1 MLKVK
6 GQNMRNRSL
15 VSGFTI
21 LEVLTAV
28 AIIGI
33 LAAIAVTAYEHYA
46 VRARGTDVITK
57 YDALRVGVHAR
68 AQQKLQPDC
77 AALVATWDRV
87 NLVDAYTRLEY
98 GFQAVPGGYRPVLA
112 VCSQVERHGTLGVKV
127 ARGVHQT
134 MLSNGV
140 VEKDAVLTDSV
151 VSFAMRL
158 TEGDAPICQKANTP
172 AAQVCGGVSSPSAGS
187 TGSPNIVPPP
197 EPELSRLAAR
207 PRLNCDKNS
216 AGTIDSDVIQ
226 FGKELTGYV
235 MNNGNLA
242 TGGALRA
249 LTVEVALLGGQQVGA
264 TDWHGATLLSYASA
278 ERNNE
283 LMLWNPDALII
294 TLHDHDLKTN
304 INVNDG
310 KAHRISVS
318 WDGATGNVALYD
330 NGVPAWSGN
339 YGQGAAMGGFG
350 KLVLGQDQDSFGGGF
365 HSNDAFQG
373 QIFSAAFAN
382 KAITA
387 EQMQAGP
394 LGSVLER
401 DKSLITDILVSGNV
415 IKDATQRNT
424 YTMGGAATVVRRQVD
439 SKLILM
445 TRCGTP

>member
-1 MLKVK
+1 
-6 GQNMRNRSL
+6 
-15 VSGFTI
+15 
-21 LEVLTAV
+21 
-28 AIIGI
+28 
-33 LAAIAVTAYEHYA
+33 
-46 VRARGTDVITK
+46 
-57 YDALRVGVHAR
+57 
-68 AQQKLQPDC
+68 
-77 AALVATWDRV
+77 
-87 NLVDAYTRLEY
+87 
-98 GFQAVPGGYRPVLA
+98 
-112 VCSQVERHGTLGVKV
+112 V

-158 TEGDAPICQKANTP
+158 TDGDAAICQTATAP
-172 AAQVCGGVSSPSAGS
+172 AARVCAVTSSQSANSANALAVVSA
-187 TGSPNIVPPP
+187 P

-207 PRLNCDKNS
+207 PRPNCDKNA

-350 KLVLGQDQDSFGGGF
+350 KLVLGQDQDTLGGGF
-365 HSNDAFQG
+365 HTNDAFQG
-373 QIFSAAFAN
+373 QIFSAALAN

-394 LGSVLER
+394 LGSVLEN
-401 DKSLITDILVSGNV
+401 DKSLVTDILVSGNR
-415 IKDATQRNT
+415 ITDATRQNT
-424 YTMGGAATVVRRQVD
+424 YTMGGATTVARRQVD

-445 TRCGTP
+445 AKCAGR